1 MSNITPYAGIWLEAK
16 AKQKALYQKRKRL
29 ISQIKARESRLT
41 SLQTTIEN
49 QINDMRLV
57 VHSIDAELFH
67 VQNTKDVACLDMLER
82 LGGEQ

>member
-1 MSNITPYAGIWLEAK
+1 MSDITPFADIWLEAK
-16 AKQKALYQKRKRL
+16 EKQKALYQKRERL
-29 ISQIKARESRLT
+29 IKQIKARQNRLA

-49 QINDMRLV
+49 QINDMRLA
-57 VHSIDAELFH
+57 VHSVDAELFH